1 MTVYSFISGALRKFV
16 PGYNAYK
23 IKKLYSSHMPI
34 LIGLGRIM
42 APRRVLELGS
52 GTISTPAFLDPVLF
66 PSLECLDSVED
77 DPDWGETVSRH
88 IGPHQKL
95 RLHQV
100 ASVPEWAATA
110 DLSVYDLVFID
121 DSRTIELREQTIR
134 HVLGRVS
141 PETVVVIHDFEM
153 PPYQDAVP
161 AGFERIAFSSFHPM
175 TGVVWRGARWTVAI
189 KQLAERIDARKHMSP
204 LRHSAWRRYLASGT
218 GPAC

>member
-1 MTVYSFISGALRKFV
+1 MTVYDIISRLLRKYL

-23 IKKLYSSHMPI
+23 IKELYSSHMPI
-34 LIGLGRIM
+34 LIGLGLIVT
-42 APRRVLELGS
+42 PRRMLELGS

-66 PSLECLDSVED
+66 PTIECLDSVED
-77 DPDWGETVSRH
+77 DPDWGETVRRH

-100 ASVPEWAATA
+100 ASVPKWAATA
-110 DLSVYDLVFID
+110 DLSVYDLIFID
-121 DSRTIELREQTIR
+121 DSKSIELREQTIR
-134 HVLGRVS
+134 HVLARVA

-153 PPYQDAVP
+153 PPYQNAVP
-161 AGFERIAFSSFHPM
+161 ADFERMAFSSFHPK
-175 TGVVWRGARWTVAI
+175 TGVVWRGDRWTVAI
-189 KQLAERIDARKHMSP
+189 KQLAGRIDARKRMSP